1 MATDDNRIP
10 TPEELAAIE
19 LRCALTAM
27 GPDTDRALMLTLRL
41 PDGTHAGDVWLSTT
55 DVRALI
61 DGAASMALVSGA
73 EQQMAAYDDDTD
85 PPAGPL
91 PLAEDDLTDQ
101 FVKDGIQAFEEF
113 LKNEG
118 GQE

>member
-1 MATDDNRIP
+1 MAADDNRIP

-73 EQQMAAYDDDTD
+73 EQQMAAYDDDAD
-85 PPAGPL
+85 PAAAPL
-91 PLAEDDLTDQ
+91 PLAEDDLTDSDVDSV
-101 FVKDGIQAFEEF
+101 FSGFANLLGSEDGE
-113 LKNEG
+113 L
-118 GQE
+118 

>member
-1 MATDDNRIP
+1 MAADDNRIP

-41 PDGTHAGDVWLSTT
+41 PDGTHAGDVWPSTT

-61 DGAASMALVSGA
+61 DGATSMALVSGA
-73 EQQMAAYDDDTD
+73 EQQMAAYDDAE
-85 PPAGPL
+85 PAAGPL
-91 PLAEDDLTDQ
+91 PLAEDDLTDAIVDNV
-101 FVKDGIQAFEEF
+101 FSSFATLLGSEDGE
-113 LKNEG
+113 L
-118 GQE
+118 